1 GTSLCRKPL
10 KCSIDVPSNS
20 NCQPSFF
27 SCSERPFTT
36 LVLLSFCPQ
45 LQAMATARRRI
56 EKFLKFLFILVEVQL
71 FFAHGTRCLRNTVPQ
86 PASRSKIAQYAR
98 EVKMLSPNFD
108 ARAPRLLGGGEQN
121 FFGLARNTGL
131 LEGIRRRR
139 YKYCLASFF
148 SVKCALEN
156 HNMKDTDPSGYN
168 PEFAELEKQLR
179 CPAGKAGL
187 EVAQMMNES
196 NLGMTLNTIDALD
209 LRDLHNLLEIGHG
222 NCGHLETLLSKAHK
236 LEYVG
241 LDISETMFEEAQRIN
256 RVLINK
262 GKISFKLYDGTRIP
276 FDDGTFDRGM
286 TVNTIY
292 FWTDPDE
299 FIREIARI

>member
-1 GTSLCRKPL
+1 
-10 KCSIDVPSNS
+10 
-20 NCQPSFF
+20 
-27 SCSERPFTT
+27 
-36 LVLLSFCPQ
+36 
-45 LQAMATARRRI
+45 
-56 EKFLKFLFILVEVQL
+56 
-71 FFAHGTRCLRNTVPQ
+71 
-86 PASRSKIAQYAR
+86 
-98 EVKMLSPNFD
+98 
-108 ARAPRLLGGGEQN
+108 
-121 FFGLARNTGL
+121 
-131 LEGIRRRR
+131 
-139 YKYCLASFF
+139 
-148 SVKCALEN
+148 
-156 HNMKDTDPSGYN
+156 MKDTDPSGYN

-187 EVAQMMNES
+187 EVAHMMNES

-256 RVLINK
+256 RDLINK

-276 FDDGTFDRGM
+276 FDDGTFDRVM

-299 FIREIARI
+299 FIREIARILKPGGLCVITYGQKEFMKNLPFVGKHFRLYDNNDVSALIKNSDLNLVEILERTENVRTKTGELVERPYAMAVLARVSDPGRQQ